1 MQQLKASIDELD
13 KKINE
18 ETQVAL
24 QSIEGTYRAT
34 VQQEANLAAK
44 LEGAKKAVLDL
55 QDRSIRFNILKR
67 EVDTNRQLYDGLLQ
81 RLKEVGVEAGVGTN
95 NVTVVDSALP
105 PGAPYKPNLMQN
117 LQIAAALGLVLG
129 LGLAFF
135 LEYLDDT
142 LRHPE
147 DMERLTHLPVLGVIP
162 RIKAKKGRGG
172 GGHRHDGARRPALG
186 VSRKPTDRCAR
197 RCSSRRAKAR
207 RSRSSSPARRRRR
220 ASRRP
225 RSRWRSTS
233 RRPGGRC
240 C

>member
-18 ETQVAL
+18 ETQIAL

-95 NVTVVDSALP
+95 NVTVVDPALP
-105 PGAPYKPNLMQN
+105 PGVPVQAEPDAEPADRGGTGPGAGPRSRVLPR
-117 LQIAAALGLVLG
+117 IPRRHAAA
-129 LGLAFF
+129 
-135 LEYLDDT
+135 
-142 LRHPE
+142 P
-147 DMERLTHLPVLGVIP
+147 
-162 RIKAKKGRGG
+162 
-172 GGHRHDGARRPALG
+172 GGHGAADAPAGAGRHSAG
-186 VSRKPTDRCAR
+186 S
-197 RCSSRRAKAR
+197 
-207 RSRSSSPARRRRR
+207 RRRRG
-220 ASRRP
+220 RRR
-225 RSRWRSTS
+225 RSS
-233 RRPGGRC
+233 P
-240 C
+240 